1 MKACSVVV
9 RSVTKT
15 YRRGQRRVTALRNVS
30 FALLQGELAL
40 VVGPSGSGKTTLLNL
55 IAALD
60 RPDSGE
66 IIVGES
72 DITGLS
78 RSAAASYRNQRVGF
92 IFQSYNLLPQLTA
105 FENILIPMLPQRR
118 SDPRR
123 AQELLD
129 AVGLGDRARHRPSEL
144 SGGEQQRVAIARA
157 LVNDPALILADEPVG
172 NLDDDNAHKIAKL
185 RQGAR
190 RQHNGD
196 RPPPA
201 RGALRSPVPDC
212 LKRHRFRFRPS
223 NFSKLDPEECRFSG
237 ASSHPSLRF
246 LFSMRIRFQ

>member
-78 RSAAASYRNQRVGF
+78 RSAAAWYRNQRVGF

-105 FENILIPMLPQRR
+105 FENILVPMLPQRR

-185 RQGAR
+185 LASACRERGKTLILVT
-190 RQHNGD
+190 HD
-196 RPPPA
+196 RNLIHPVDHVFD
-201 RGALRSPVPDC
+201 LRAGSLTSIESV
-212 LKRHRFRFRPS
+212 F
-223 NFSKLDPEECRFSG
+223 
-237 ASSHPSLRF
+237 AS
-246 LFSMRIRFQ
+246 

>member
-105 FENILIPMLPQRR
+105 FENILVPMLPQRR

-129 AVGLGDRARHRPSEL
+129 AVGLDDRARHRPPEL
-144 SGGEQQRVAIARA
+144 SGGEQQRVAIARP
-157 LVNDPALILADEPVG
+157 LVNDPPLILADEPVG
-172 NLDDDNAHKIAKL
+172 NLDDENAGRIAKL
-185 RQGAR
+185 LASACRERGKTLILVT
-190 RQHNGD
+190 HD
-196 RPPPA
+196 RNLIHPVDHVFDM
-201 RGALRSPVPDC
+201 RSGSLTSIERV
-212 LKRHRFRFRPS
+212 F
-223 NFSKLDPEECRFSG
+223 
-237 ASSHPSLRF
+237 AS
-246 LFSMRIRFQ
+246 

>member
-78 RSAAASYRNQRVGF
+78 RSAAAWYRNQRVGI

-105 FENILIPMLPQRR
+105 FENILVPMLPQRR

-123 AQELLD
+123 AQELLH
-129 AVGLGDRARHRPSEL
+129 AVGLDDRARHRPSEL

-172 NLDDDNAHKIAKL
+172 NLDDENAGRIAKL
-185 RQGAR
+185 LASACRERGKTLILVT
-190 RQHNGD
+190 HD
-196 RPPPA
+196 RN
-201 RGALRSPVPDC
+201 LIHPVDHVFDMRAGS
-212 LKRHRFRFRPS
+212 LTSIESVF
-223 NFSKLDPEECRFSG
+223 
-237 ASSHPSLRF
+237 AS
-246 LFSMRIRFQ
+246 

>member
-15 YRRGQRRVTALRNVS
+15 YRRGQRRVTALRDVS
-30 FALLQGELAL
+30 FALSQGELAL
-40 VVGPSGSGKTTLLNL
+40 LVGPSGSGKTTLLNL

-60 RPDSGE
+60 RPDCGE
-66 IIVGES
+66 IIVGGS
-72 DITGLS
+72 AVTGMS
-78 RSAAASYRNQRVGF
+78 RSVAAAYRNERVGF

-105 FENILIPMLPQRR
+105 LDNILVPMLPKRQA
-118 SDPRR
+118 DPRR

-129 AVGLGDRARHRPSEL
+129 AVGLSDRARHRPSEL

-185 RQGAR
+185 LASACRERGKTLILVT
-190 RQHNGD
+190 HD
-196 RPPPA
+196 RNLIHPVDHVFD
-201 RGALRSPVPDC
+201 LRAGSLTSIESV
-212 LKRHRFRFRPS
+212 F
-223 NFSKLDPEECRFSG
+223 
-237 ASSHPSLRF
+237 AS
-246 LFSMRIRFQ
+246 

>member
-1 MKACSVVV
+1 MNTPFVAV

-15 YRRGQRRVTALRNVS
+15 YRRGQRRVTALREVS
-30 FALLQGELAL
+30 FALSQGELAL
-40 VVGPSGSGKTTLLNL
+40 LVGPSGSGKTTLLNL
-55 IAALD
+55 VAALD
-60 RPDSGE
+60 RPDCGQ
-66 IIVGES
+66 IIVGGA
-72 DITGLS
+72 DVAGLS

-172 NLDDDNAHKIAKL
+172 NLDDENAGRIAKL
-185 RQGAR
+185 LANACRERGKTLILVT
-190 RQHNGD
+190 HD
-196 RPPPA
+196 RNLIHPVDHVFD
-201 RGALRSPVPDC
+201 LRAGSLTSIESV
-212 LKRHRFRFRPS
+212 F
-223 NFSKLDPEECRFSG
+223 
-237 ASSHPSLRF
+237 AS
-246 LFSMRIRFQ
+246 